1 MRQGIPLISVL
12 PARTYLKYLAI
23 FLAVM
28 PLLSIMTGRGIDVVY
43 IGIYTAVY
51 IAMHSAFWIVGFLIM
66 AVLSGFDRLR

>member
-1 MRQGIPLISVL
+1 
-12 PARTYLKYLAI
+12 
-23 FLAVM
+23 M

-66 AVLSGFDRLR
+66 AVLSGLDRLR